1 MNIYHIS
8 YAPTAKT
15 AHLFFWGCNMN
26 CRGCVLKE
34 EIYDWHME
42 ETRQARL
49 KKTGEPPQPPRRF
62 LKLEEVMDILGGL
75 ELAKVIFLGAEP
87 TIDPELPRLARL
99 LHEELQI
106 HNSLLTNG
114 LELPPLDD
122 IDEVCFS
129 IKAYTDSLH
138 YHYTGTSNQEA
149 LHNFIAINQKSGVK
163 LRAESV
169 LIPEY
174 IDCTEVEKIAQF
186 IAVVDRNI
194 PYRIDGYITVRDN
207 PWRRATVEEVDKA
220 VNVAKRHLSE
230 VSGLHGGK
238 EPTVK
243 IERVF

>member
-1 MNIYHIS
+1 MNVYHIS
-8 YAPTAKT
+8 HVPTTKT
-15 AHLFFWGCNMN
+15 AHLFFWGCNMS

-49 KKTGEPPQPPRRF
+49 EKTGESPQSPQRF
-62 LKLEEVMDILGGL
+62 LKLEEVTEILRGL
-75 ELAKVIFLGAEP
+75 EVGKVIFLGGEP

-99 LHEELQI
+99 LHQELQAYNI
-106 HNSLLTNG
+106 LLTNG

-138 YHYTGTSNQEA
+138 YHYTGTSNQGA
-149 LHNFIAINQKSGVK
+149 LQNFIAINQKSGIK

-174 IDCTEVEKIAQF
+174 IDCPEVEKIAQF
-186 IAVVDRNI
+186 IAGVDRNI
-194 PYRIDGYITVRDN
+194 PYRIDGYIPVGDN
-207 PWRRATVEEVDKA
+207 PWRRPTVEEVEKA
-220 VNVAKRHLSE
+220 VSVARRYLSE
-230 VSGLHGGK
+230 VSSLHRGK
-238 EPTVK
+238 EPTVEV
-243 IERVF
+243 ERVF

>member
-15 AHLFFWGCNMN
+15 AHLFFWGCNMS
-26 CRGCVLKE
+26 CRGCILKE

-49 KKTGEPPQPPRRF
+49 KKMGEPSQPTRRF
-62 LKLEEVMDILGGL
+62 LKLGEVMDILRGL
-75 ELAKVIFLGAEP
+75 KLAKVIFLGAEP
-87 TIDPELPRLARL
+87 AIDPELPRLARV
-99 LHEELQI
+99 LHEERQT
-106 HNSLLTNG
+106 HNILLTNG

-138 YHYTGTSNQEA
+138 YHYTGTSNQGA
-149 LHNFIAINQKSGVK
+149 LRNFITINRQSGIK

-186 IAVVDRNI
+186 IAGVDRNI
-194 PYRIDGYITVRDN
+194 PYRIDGYIPVGDN
-207 PWRRATVEEVDKA
+207 LWRRATEEEVGKA